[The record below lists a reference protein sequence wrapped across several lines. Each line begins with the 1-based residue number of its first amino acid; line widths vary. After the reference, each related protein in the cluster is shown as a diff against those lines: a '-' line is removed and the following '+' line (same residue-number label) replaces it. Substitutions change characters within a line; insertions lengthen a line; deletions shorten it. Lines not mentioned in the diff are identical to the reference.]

1 MHILKFISVIFV
13 VVISSQRRKS
23 LTKKKIREVKEPYTC
38 VGGAEKDSCKVP
50 TTIKYI
56 GDP

>member
-38 VGGAEKDSCKVP
+38 VGGAEIDSCKVP

>member
-1 MHILKFISVIFV
+1 MHLLNIFSVFLV

-38 VGGAEKDSCKVP
+38 VGGAEIDSCKVP